1 MKYILKKILT
11 FIITVLLVTLFV
23 FLAFELIPGDA
34 ATAKLGTNATP
45 EALEAMRRSMGLDK
59 PMLVRF
65 FVWIKD
71 FFFGDMGTS
80 FSYGMSVRSMLSSK
94 LPITIC
100 MTLISF
106 IMIVGISI
114 PLGIY
119 SVKHDGSVVSR
130 ILNVLNQLTM
140 SIPPFFIGIII
151 TYLLGLVFNLFV
163 PGGYVS
169 YDVNFGKFIYYLIF
183 PSLAIALPKAAMS
196 MKLLRTS
203 ILDEAGKDY
212 VRTAY
217 SRGNSTG
224 SVLKHHV
231 LKNAIIPVITFLGMT
246 LADIVAGSLIV
257 EQVFAIPGF
266 GRLLISSIS
275 QRDYPVV
282 QAIIAIV
289 AIIVIT
295 INLIVDILYKYI
307 DPRIRRSA
315 E

>member
-1 MKYILKKILT
+1 MKYILKKIFT
-11 FIITVLLVTLFV
+11 FLITVLLVTLFV

-45 EALEAMRRSMGLDK
+45 EALEAMRKSMGLDK

-65 FVWIKD
+65 YSWIKS

-80 FSYGMSVRSMLSSK
+80 FSYGMNVRSMLSAK
-94 LPITIC
+94 LPITLA
-100 MTLISF
+100 MTIISF
-106 IMIVGISI
+106 IMIIGISI

-119 SVKHDGSVVSR
+119 SVKHDGSAVSR

-169 YDVNFGKFIYYLIF
+169 YDVNFGKFVYYLIF

-224 SVLKHHV
+224 AVLKFHV

-295 INLIVDILYKYI
+295 INLLVDILYRFI

-315 E
+315 Q